1 MREKP
6 RPLASA
12 AIVWARVAASCLCL
26 CVAALPAVSQ
36 GLDIESLI
44 ADIDQRSGQYRQLTE
59 ILQGADA
66 ARALAAFDVMLETG
80 DKTMRE
86 TAIAA
91 ATSATDE
98 RLRARALWETLL
110 QKDSFTLLIDTEGL
124 DDDARIALDDW
135 IGAVSTWG
143 ITDRFPETQC
153 LNLYST
159 TACQENY
166 HLSVSGLKVDMRYRS
181 TVQGSFALDP
191 EGILVGE
198 VMNWDSK
205 AVYPATIQLR

>member
-1 MREKP
+1 MIGKA
-6 RPLASA
+6 RPLTSGTT
-12 AIVWARVAASCLCL
+12 IWLRVAASCLGLCL
-26 CVAALPAVSQ
+26 SVLPTRSQ
-36 GLDIESLI
+36 DLAIDALI

-91 ATSATDE
+91 AMSATDE

-110 QKDSFTLLIDTEGL
+110 QKDSVTLVVNTEGL
-124 DDDARIALDDW
+124 DDDARAALDSW

-143 ITDRFPETQC
+143 ITDRISETQC
-153 LNLYST
+153 LNLYG
-159 TACQENY
+159 AGECREDY
-166 HLSVSGLKVDMRYRS
+166 HLSVSGLKVDMSYRGKIEGGM
-181 TVQGSFALDP
+181 TLNP
-191 EGILVGE
+191 EGLLFGE
-198 VMNWDSK
+198 VTNVTTK